1 MINVMLVDDQT
12 LLREGIKSLLA
23 LSEDIKVVAEAS
35 DGEQVLT
42 ILLATIERQT
52 VDVILMD
59 ISMPIKTGIEA
70 VQSLQAARGVGNS
83 RQISSQR

>member
-42 ILLATIERQT
+42 ILLGTIERQT

-59 ISMPIKTGIEA
+59 
-70 VQSLQAARGVGNS
+70 
-83 RQISSQR
+83 SQYAN